1 MSNENYI
8 YNQYDK
14 SVLTDSDNPGVYKNI
29 DLFWHYQERGNYTL
43 NGRPSDT
50 AWTAGVNLARNQQSW
65 NGTGDNANGKAATIT
80 YAFPTWQ
87 EHQKNGL
94 GDGGLTGLDA
104 TQKAY
109 AKASLQAWAD
119 VANLTFKEL
128 PANQSQNAQIKFGNF
143 TLVKDDDSNYAIL
156 PHTLDEESGK
166 PIVDSWGHDTS
177 GQVWFLDL
185 PENRDPSSVGGYGA
199 QVFTHEIG
207 HALGLDHPG
216 TYNGDG
222 ATYQKDAKY
231 VEDTNQFS
239 IMSYFSELSPASNP
253 AIGDF
258 HGDFASGPLMD
269 DIAGIQ
275 YLYGANTHAFSG
287 NTVYGF
293 NSNTQRDYL
302 STDSNDNKVI
312 FSAWDTG
319 GNDTFDFSG
328 YTAAQRI
335 NLNQGSFS
343 DVGGLKGNV
352 SITQGTNIENAIG
365 GSGNDILVGNALNN
379 LLKGGAGND
388 FIFGGAGAD
397 TLWGGAGKDTFAFAA
412 ASDSKAKAPD
422 TIKDFTTGVDKI
434 DLSAFA
440 ADIQFVGAFS
450 GNSNEAT
457 ITNSG
462 SNSILKLDLQGHDTG
477 NTAWQPDFLVNIVG
491 HANASTDFIV

>member
-8 YNQYDK
+8 YTQYDK
-14 SVLTDSDNPGVYKNI
+14 SVLADSDDPGIYKSI

-43 NGRPSDT
+43 NGRESDT
-50 AWTAGVNLARNQQSW
+50 AWTAGINLARNQQSW
-65 NGTGDNANGKAATIT
+65 NGVGEHANGKGATLT

-87 EHQKNGL
+87 EHRKNGI
-94 GDGGLTGLDA
+94 GDGGLSGLDA

-128 PANQSQNAQIKFGNF
+128 PANQSQTAQIKFGNF
-143 TLVKDDDSNYAIL
+143 AKAKEDDSNYGFL
-156 PHTLDEESGK
+156 PHTLEDGH
-166 PIVDSWGHDTS
+166 PIVDGWGHDIS
-177 GQVWFLDL
+177 GQVWFIDL
-185 PENRDPSSVGGYGA
+185 PENRDPASLGGYGA
-199 QVFTHEIG
+199 QVFTHELG

-222 ATYQKDAKY
+222 ATYQNDARY

-239 IMSYFSELSPASNP
+239 IMSYFSELSPANKP

-258 HGDFASGPLMD
+258 HGHYASAPLID
-269 DIAGIQ
+269 DIAAMQ
-275 YLYGANTHAFSG
+275 YLYGANTRAFSG

-293 NSNTQRDYL
+293 NSNTQRGYL

-328 YTAAQRI
+328 YTSAQRI

-352 SITQGTNIENAIG
+352 SITQGTSIENAIG

-379 LLKGGAGND
+379 VLKGGAGND

-397 TLWGGAGKDTFAFAA
+397 TLWGGAGKDIFAFSAA
-412 ASDSKAKAPD
+412 ADSTAKAAD
-422 TIKDFTTGVDKI
+422 TIKDFTTGIDKI

-440 ADIQFVGAFS
+440 GDIQFVAAFS
-450 GNSNEAT
+450 GGSNEAT
-457 ITNSG
+457 ITHSG
-462 SNSILKLDLQGHDTG
+462 NNSILALDLHGHDAG
-477 NTAWQPDFLVNIVG
+477 NSGWQPDFLVNIVG